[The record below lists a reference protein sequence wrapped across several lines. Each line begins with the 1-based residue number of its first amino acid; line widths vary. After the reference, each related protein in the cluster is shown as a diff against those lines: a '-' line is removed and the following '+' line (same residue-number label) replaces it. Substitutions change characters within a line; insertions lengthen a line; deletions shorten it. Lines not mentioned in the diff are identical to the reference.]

1 MRFGIIGFGAF
12 AERAILPG
20 IRSSGVADV
29 TALQKRSLDAAE
41 EKASQHS
48 IPHAFSSVKE
58 LVNHPEVDAVFIVSA
73 NSEHAKE
80 TIAAATAGKHVLV
93 EKPMAATVAQAEKMV
108 RTCRE
113 KNVTLM
119 VGNMVRLSPVITRM
133 KSLIASGFIG
143 PVIHISTEFFYDHR
157 SSHRSWLFDR
167 KIAGGGPVHDIGVH
181 CLDTIRFILDD
192 EVKDVQ
198 GVVSPKPTPRA
209 TERTASTSLL
219 FASGVTASIYS
230 SFDGPYR
237 RSFIEVRGTEG
248 TLSAF
253 DFTKSGVVVHLHKV
267 SGVNGEPQLPE
278 VEEIEVPFLYAEE
291 VRLFVNAVREGIE
304 PPVTGEE
311 GLINQRI
318 LEKMLRPGR

>member
-1 MRFGIIGFGAF
+1 MRFGIIGFGQF
-12 AERAILPG
+12 AENAILPG

-29 TALQKRSLDAAE
+29 TAIQKRSLEAAQ
-41 EKASQHS
+41 EKAAMHG

-58 LVNHPEVDAVFIVSA
+58 LVAHPDVDAVFIVSA
-73 NSEHAKE
+73 NNQHAKE
-80 TIAAATAGKHVLV
+80 TIEAAKAGKHILV
-93 EKPMAATVAQAEKMV
+93 EKPMASTVADAQKMV
-108 RTCRE
+108 RVCRE
-113 KNVTLM
+113 NGVTLM
-119 VGNMVRLSPVITRM
+119 VGNMVRLSPAVERI
-133 KSLIASGFIG
+133 KALIASEYIG
-143 PVIHISTEFFYDHR
+143 SVVHISTEFFYDHR
-157 SSHRSWLFDR
+157 KSHRSWLFDR

-192 EVKDVQ
+192 DVTDVR
-198 GVVSPKPTPRA
+198 GVLSPRPTA
-209 TERTASTSLL
+209 TTTERTSSTSLM
-219 FASGVTASIYS
+219 FSQGVTASIYC

-237 RSFIEVRGTEG
+237 RSFIEVRGTDG

-267 SGVNGEPQLPE
+267 RGVDGEPQLPQ

-291 VRLFVNAVREGIE
+291 VRLFVEAVQNGTP

-318 LEKMLRPGR
+318 LDRMLRSGK